1 MKVNVFFSFLVLI
14 VITQTIYGQGC
25 SDAGFCTMGAMKPD
39 QAYGNKINFKLRS
52 IELSQYRG
60 KTTLSPIVWVSNLD
74 ATIGINSKTALQV
87 KIPYQMIE
95 GNLGS
100 TKGVGDISISATR
113 QVFHSDKFDINATIG
128 GKIPS
133 NGSDLK
139 KQDNEFGSINQD
151 YPMYYQTSLG
161 SYDIVAGFSLISKK
175 WLIAFGYQD
184 ALTANNN
191 NFKWGEWSGYPT
203 PEMATGVPVQYIL
216 DHDKATKLKRGSD
229 IMFRVERN
237 WRFSNY
243 NFSFGALPIYRITKD
258 QINTL
263 TNWYPDGIYKK
274 VDKTTGLA
282 LSLLASAGY
291 HFNVNSSVKLII
303 GYKLVDREV
312 NPDGLTRHAVQTIAY
327 VFRF

>member
-1 MKVNVFFSFLVLI
+1 MNVLKIFFFLGVFSGANYL
-14 VITQTIYGQGC
+14 IYGQGC

-39 QAYGNKINFKLRS
+39 QAYSKKINFKLRS
-52 IELSQYRG
+52 LEFSQYRG
-60 KTTLSPIVWVSNLD
+60 KTTLTPVIWVSNLD
-74 ATIGINSKTALQV
+74 ATIGINSKMAIQIKL
-87 KIPYQMIE
+87 PYQMIE

-100 TKGVGDISISATR
+100 TKGIGDISISATH
-113 QVFHSDKFDINATIG
+113 QVYHSDKFDINATIG

-133 NGSDLK
+133 NNSDLK
-139 KQDNEFGSINQD
+139 KQGNEFGSINED

-175 WLIAFGYQD
+175 WLLAFGYQD

-191 NFKWGEWSGYPT
+191 DFKWNWTEYPNQ
-203 PEMATGVPVQYIL
+203 EYIEK
-216 DHDKATKLKRGSD
+216 HDKATKLKRGSD
-229 IMFRVERN
+229 IMFRIERN

-258 QINTL
+258 QRQTL
-263 TNWYPDGIYKK
+263 VMGQPSGLYEK
-274 VDKTTGLA
+274 VNKTTGLA

-291 HFNVNSSVKLII
+291 HFNVNSSVKII
-303 GYKLVDREV
+303 LGYKLVDRDV